1 MIGHRRALRSK
12 AEMTVV
18 NRIRRWSSLMKA
30 SHARTTV
37 HFEILE
43 WSDTEPWSRGP
54 DNHNSPVNKYVTA
67 FNVPVRIWP
76 PEERPLERLI
86 TAKAWQREAKEYAS
100 TVANKPTMRALN
112 CKTLWISCQI
122 YFYVRKIFSFIFF
135 LYIIICRMEM
145 IPDEYF
151 LTQRWKYILRIIFDS
166 KVHEEKIIYQILIY
180 IKTFLK
186 IEDTCI
192 SVGRKIEQLL
202 PLILGNKYMN

>member
-135 LYIIICRMEM
+135 SILL
-145 IPDEYF
+145 F
-151 LTQRWKYILRIIFDS
+151 AGWRWF
-166 KVHEEKIIYQILIY
+166 Q
-180 IKTFLK
+180 
-186 IEDTCI
+186 
-192 SVGRKIEQLL
+192 
-202 PLILGNKYMN
+202 MNVFSHNAENWFCE

>member
-1 MIGHRRALRSK
+1 MPL
-12 AEMTVV
+12 
-18 NRIRRWSSLMKA
+18 
-30 SHARTTV
+30 
-37 HFEILE
+37 
-43 WSDTEPWSRGP
+43 
-54 DNHNSPVNKYVTA
+54 
-67 FNVPVRIWP
+67 RIWP

-112 CKTLWISCQI
+112 YKTLWISCQI

-135 LYIIICRMEM
+135 SILLFAGWRWFQMNV
-145 IPDEYF
+145 F
-151 LTQRWKYILRIIFDS
+151 SQRWKYILRIIFDS

-180 IKTFLK
+180 IKTFFK

-202 PLILGNKYMN
+202 PLILGNKYMY